1 MRLFSV
7 LLVLALAGPRAAVA
21 AAAPGTQ
28 STLPPDRPTALAP
41 NTTYDPK
48 IPTLKAVLGYDTGE
62 RITPPEDL
70 IAYLKA
76 LHAAAPDRT
85 VLLEYAR
92 TWERRP
98 LSVLIVASPER
109 IAGLEAA
116 KRDLQRLADP
126 RGLSAAD
133 ADAILARAP
142 VVTWLMHA
150 VHGDEVSSS
159 DAALMEAYHLLAAR
173 GDATVDTI
181 LRESIVII
189 DPLQNPDGRARFLS
203 TNLQGEAAAPSSG
216 CSPNAPIR
224 M

>member
-1 MRLFSV
+1 MRESLQGPPFMRVFFV
-7 LLVLALAGPRAAVA
+7 LLVLALAASPAIAAPASA
-21 AAAPGTQ
+21 AAQ
-28 STLPPDRPTALAP
+28 STLASDRPTALAP

-70 IAYLKA
+70 TAYLKA

-98 LSVLIVASPER
+98 LSALIVGSPER
-109 IAGLEAA
+109 IAGLDAV

-126 RGLSAAD
+126 RGLAAAE
-133 ADAILARAP
+133 ADAIVARAP

-173 GDATVDTI
+173 GDATVDAI
-181 LRESIVII
+181 LRDSLVII
-189 DPLQNPDGRARFLS
+189 DPLQNP
-203 TNLQGEAAAPSSG
+203 
-216 CSPNAPIR
+216 
-224 M
+224 

>member
-1 MRLFSV
+1 M
-7 LLVLALAGPRAAVA
+7 
-21 AAAPGTQ
+21 
-28 STLPPDRPTALAP
+28 
-41 NTTYDPK
+41 
-48 IPTLKAVLGYDTGE
+48 
-62 RITPPEDL
+62 
-70 IAYLKA
+70 
-76 LHAAAPDRT
+76 
-85 VLLEYAR
+85 
-92 TWERRP
+92 
-98 LSVLIVASPER
+98 LIVASPER

-173 GDATVDTI
+173 GDAAVDTI

-189 DPLQNPDGRARFLS
+189 DPLQNPDGRARFVVDQPAGRGRDAGRRTRTRRS
-203 TNLQGEAAAPSSG
+203 AISRGPAAATTTT
-216 CSPNAPIR
+216 CST
-224 M
+224 

>member
-7 LLVLALAGPRAAVA
+7 LLVLALAGARAAVA
-21 AAAPGTQ
+21 AAAPATQ
-28 STLPPDRPTALAP
+28 STLPPDRATALAP

-70 IAYLKA
+70 TAYLKA

-109 IAGLEAA
+109 IAGLETA

-126 RGLSAAD
+126 RGLSA

-181 LRESIVII
+181 LRESI
-189 DPLQNPDGRARFLS
+189 
-203 TNLQGEAAAPSSG
+203 
-216 CSPNAPIR
+216 
-224 M
+224 